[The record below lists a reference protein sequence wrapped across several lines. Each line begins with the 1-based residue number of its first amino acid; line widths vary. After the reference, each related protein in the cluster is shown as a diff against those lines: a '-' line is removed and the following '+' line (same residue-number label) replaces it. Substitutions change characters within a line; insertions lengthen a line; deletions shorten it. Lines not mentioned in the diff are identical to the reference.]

1 MVRPHPLPGNTIYRY
16 YPNQNH
22 TTQLRHHTNTTYQAP
37 TTLVVRQSTTSNSNT
52 CPSSLSGGAIA
63 GIVIGTIAGTL
74 LIIWLIKSCYLPGAP
89 GNPDPEGTGGAAP
102 VVYSSTRTTP
112 RRQRRSRSYRDGPD
126 YVEYIEKS
134 PVRVSRSRTRRGSVV
149 SQVSRPERVY
159 IS

>member
-1 MVRPHPLPGNTIYRY
+1 M
-16 YPNQNH
+16 
-22 TTQLRHHTNTTYQAP
+22 AP
-37 TTLVVRQSTTSNSNT
+37 TTLVARQSTTSSSDT

-89 GNPDPEGTGGAAP
+89 GNPEPEGAAP
-102 VVYSSTRTTP
+102 VVYSSTRP
-112 RRQRRSRSYRDGPD
+112 RRQRRTRNYRDAPD

-134 PVRVSRSRTRRGSVV
+134 PVRVSRSRTRRGSVA